1 MKAVPPGHAVTTIDP
16 DLEYVL
22 YCDGASRGNPG
33 LAAAG
38 FVLLDS
44 GGAELAAAGEVIG
57 RNTTN
62 NVAEYTALLLGLE
75 TAARL
80 GVQRLRVRLDSE
92 LVVRQMLGLYKVRH
106 EGLRPLFATAQRLRR
121 GFARF
126 AIEHVPREQ
135 NARADAL
142 ANEALDGL
150 PSPE

>member
-16 DLEYVL
+16 DREYVL

-33 LAAAG
+33 LASAG

-44 GGAELAAAGEVIG
+44 SGAELAAEGEVIG

-80 GVQRLRVRLDSE
+80 GVQRLRVRMDSQ
-92 LVVRQMLGLYKVRH
+92 LVVRQILGLYKVRH
-106 EGLRPLFATAQRLRR
+106 EGLRPLFARAQRLRR
-121 GFARF
+121 GFAHF

-135 NARADAL
+135 NKRADAL
-142 ANEALDGL
+142 ANEALDSL
-150 PSPE
+150 PSHE